1 MRKVTLLQLAAAT
14 YLMVSGGPYG
24 VEELV
29 QTCGYPLALALLLL
43 IPLLWSL
50 PVGLMVGELAAAIP
64 LDGGFYIWVR
74 RAMGPFWG
82 FQEAWLSLAAS
93 IFDMAVYPT
102 VFVLSLG
109 KIWAPA
115 AQGANGFWIGVTFVL
130 ICVVWNLL
138 GARAVGEG
146 SIVLGIL
153 LLGPFAVMTVMVFL
167 RHGGG
172 AAVPSAP
179 AHPDWAGG
187 ILVAMWNYMGW
198 DNASTIAGEVEN
210 PQRTY
215 PRVMLLALGAIFLS
229 YVIPIGAVWK
239 TGVPP
244 GDWATGSWVNF
255 ASQAAGEWLGLATLL
270 GAMISTLGSFNSL
283 TLSLSRL
290 PMAMAQD
297 GYAPRFLARTFRNG
311 VPWAAIVTCGVGWIA
326 ALPLNFERLLM
337 LDILLYG
344 GSLILEFIALARL
357 RVLEPKLHRPFV
369 VPGGRA
375 ASMLL
380 GAGPL
385 ALLIAAAIR
394 SQDEK
399 LAGVSALAVGG
410 AIMAAGV
417 AVYGIA
423 AALRRRH
430 ILLSHGVPPG
440 PGSPP
445 GSPPDTEPGPEGT
458 P

>member
-1 MRKVTLLQLAAAT
+1 MRKVTLLQFAAAT

-24 VEELV
+24 IEELV
-29 QTCGYPLALALLLL
+29 QNCGYPLALALLFV

-64 LDGGFYIWVR
+64 VEGGFYVWVR

-82 FQEAWLSLAAS
+82 FQEAWLSLTAS

-115 AQGANGFWIGVTFVL
+115 TQGSNGFLIGAAFVL
-130 ICVVWNLL
+130 VCVVWNLF

-146 SIVLGIL
+146 SEIIGIL
-153 LLGPFAVMTVMVFL
+153 LLAPFVLMVVFAL
-167 RHGGG
+167 VHRTGGG
-172 AAVPSAP
+172 SAGPAAR
-179 AHPDWAGG
+179 PDWAGG

-215 PRVMLLALGAIFLS
+215 PRVMLLALAAIVVS
-229 YVIPIGAVWK
+229 YVIPITAVWK
-239 TGVPP
+239 MGIPP
-244 GDWATGSWVNF
+244 GDWATGSWVRF
-255 ASQAAGEWLGLATLL
+255 ASVAAGQWLGFATLL
-270 GAMISTLGSFNSL
+270 GAMISTLGSFNAL
-283 TLSLSRL
+283 TLTLSRL
-290 PMAMAQD
+290 PMVMAED
-297 GYAPRFLARTFRNG
+297 GYAPRFLARTFSNG
-311 VPWAAIVTCGVGWIA
+311 VPWAAILTCGVGWIA
-326 ALPLNFERLLM
+326 VLPLNFDRLLI

-344 GSLILEFIALARL
+344 ASLILEFIALARL
-357 RVLEPKLHRPFV
+357 RVLEPKLRRPFV
-369 VPGGRA
+369 VPGGRTA
-375 ASMLL
+375 PLLL

-394 SQDEK
+394 SHDEK
-399 LAGVSALAVGG
+399 LAGVSALAVGA

-417 AVYGIA
+417 AAYGIA
-423 AALRRRH
+423 EWRRR
-430 ILLSHGVPPG
+430 LS
-440 PGSPP
+440 
-445 GSPPDTEPGPEGT
+445 
-458 P
+458 